1 MKHIVTAGIAVL
13 GLALSAAPVTAA
25 NPAPAAVPSATP
37 GPLAYYIMQGKTIVS
52 APFTDVNE
60 CLKAVAKI
68 QKTVAPGNDQL
79 VCAHRRP

>member
-1 MKHIVTAGIAVL
+1 MKRILTAGIAVL
-13 GLALSAAPVTAA
+13 GLALSAAPAFGA
-25 NPAPAAVPSATP
+25 NPAPAVPSVTP

-52 APFTDVNE
+52 DPFTDVNE

-68 QKTVAPGNDQL
+68 QKTAAPGNDQL

>member
-1 MKHIVTAGIAVL
+1 MKRIVTAGIAVL
-13 GLALSAAPVTAA
+13 GLALSAAPVFAA
-25 NPAPAAVPSATP
+25 QPVPAVPSATP

-52 APFTDVNE
+52 DPFSNVNE
-60 CLKAVAKI
+60 CIKAVAKI